1 MCFLQACINM
11 AHFCTSKTEHTVQD
25 TTFVDFSSRTE
36 YVLPIIVT
44 SIVYFVQI
52 NDNVILM

>member
-1 MCFLQACINM
+1 M